1 MKNGFTLIE
10 LMIVIAIV
18 GIVAAVAL
26 PVMFGNVSSPSNV
39 SWGVTGMVEER
50 CLGGYKFVIGQEGRP
65 AQILNEFGKGVPC
78 N

>member
-18 GIVAAVAL
+18 GIVSALAL
-26 PVMFGNVSSPSNV
+26 PMIFGHSSLSSVSF
-39 SWGVTGMVEER
+39 GVTGMVEER
-50 CLGGYKFVIGQEGRP
+50 CIGGYKFVIGQEGRP
-65 AQILNEFGKGVPC
+65 AQILNEFGKGVSC

>member
-10 LMIVIAIV
+10 LMIVIAII
-18 GIVAAVAL
+18 GIVAAIAF
-26 PVMFGNVSSPSNV
+26 PVMLGHSSPSSV
-39 SWGVTGMVEER
+39 SFGVTGMVEER
-50 CLGGYKFVIGQEGRP
+50 CIGGYKFVIGQEGRP